1 MADANANPGHFV
13 GILESLKGIAAGR
26 NYISFASGICLALAS
41 VGFLD
46 PEQQKVLLD
55 GINQVMEGLGKVSAG
70 LLAVFPVITLI
81 AARFAGVAA
90 SIFGRTAAINAE
102 AEKTGLRLIVADDSK
117 VAPLAAALPGLGV
130 TLAPPLQPVKVT
142 VPQPA
147 PEEKAKTLS
156 SMFAV
161 PLIIILALPLGGCDA
176 VTWRDAWNAAVQI
189 AGQYLS
195 GNPELRKS
203 LLETRNVIARGCNA
217 IGYAEQ
223 EAYTRS
229 QTCGTKVSKLRAG
242 VEAICMNQSL
252 LTDDIVGNY
261 AVSVARAVKSAN
273 AACPK

>member
-1 MADANANPGHFV
+1 MADSNANPGNFV

-46 PEQQKVLLD
+46 PDQQKVLLD
-55 GINQVMEGLGKVSAG
+55 GINLVMEGLGKISAG

-81 AARFAGVAA
+81 AARFAGVAG

-102 AEKTGLRLIVADDSK
+102 SEKTGLRLIVADDSK
-117 VAPLAAALPGLGV
+117 LAPLAAALPGPGV
-130 TLAPPLQPVKVT
+130 TIAPPMQPVRVV

-147 PEEKAKTLS
+147 PESRGATLS
-156 SMFAV
+156 SFFAV

-176 VTWRDAWNAAVQI
+176 VTWRDAWRTAVQI
-189 AGQYLS
+189 AGAYLS
-195 GNPELRKS
+195 GNPDQRRS
-203 LLETRNVIARGCNA
+203 LLETREVINRGCAA

-229 QTCGTKVSKLRAG
+229 QTCGSKLSALRAG

-261 AVSVARAVKSAN
+261 AVKVAQAVKTAN
-273 AACPK
+273 ASCPK